1 MSDIVTAGILVI
13 GDEILS
19 GRTKDKNIGFI
30 AEYLTNIGI
39 DLKEV
44 RVVADEEAEIIAA
57 LDALRHRYT
66 YVFTTGGI
74 GPTHDDITADSVA
87 KAFGVGIDHH
97 PEVVARFRE
106 RFQNPG
112 ELNEARLR
120 MARIPDGAEL
130 IQSATILAPGFKIGN
145 VIVMAGVPSIM
156 QAMMDI
162 VAPKL
167 KSGVRML
174 SETVRAN
181 AREGD
186 IGGPLREIANAHP
199 DTIIGSYPFQD
210 EDKKPNTNLVVR
222 SRDPDKLSCRDD
234 CGQGDAGGIERG
246 PVADFRTDA
255 AAHCNSG
262 ERMMMAEHPELSAQ
276 ERAGKAFPVSWD
288 QFHRDC
294 RALTWRLNE
303 VGPFHAVIAI
313 TRGGLVPAAIVA
325 RELGVRIIDTVCIA
339 SYDHTK
345 QGDLKVLKG
354 ISADTAKLGGGTG
367 KGLLIVD
374 DLVDT
379 GKTGRL
385 VREMLPDAHFATVY
399 AKPMGRPLVDTFI
412 TEVSQDTWIFFPW
425 DTALSFQPPIRDG
438 AA

>member
-1 MSDIVTAGILVI
+1 MVARPGPARYAFTPGIWYGCRRQCPKIRLPDACFASKTRDISGLLAQGHDETGRGGVMNDIVTAGILVI

-44 RVVADEEAEIIAA
+44 RVVADDEPDIIAA

-106 RFQNPG
+106 RFQGPG

-162 VAPKL
+162 ITPKL

-174 SETVRAN
+174 SDSVRAN

-186 IGGPLREIANAHP
+186 IGGPLREIAKSHP
-199 DTIIGSYPFQD
+199 ATTIGSYTFTD
-210 EDKKPNTNLVVR
+210 EEQKPNTHLVVR
-222 SRDPDKLSCRDD
+222 SRDAEKL
-234 CGQGDAGGIERG
+234 
-246 PVADFRTDA
+246 A
-255 AAHCNSG
+255 AA
-262 ERMMMAEHPELSAQ
+262 M
-276 ERAGKAFPVSWD
+276 
-288 QFHRDC
+288 
-294 RALTWRLNE
+294 
-303 VGPFHAVIAI
+303 
-313 TRGGLVPAAIVA
+313 
-325 RELGVRIIDTVCIA
+325 
-339 SYDHTK
+339 
-345 QGDLKVLKG
+345 
-354 ISADTAKLGGGTG
+354 TA
-367 KGLLIVD
+367 
-374 DLVDT
+374 
-379 GKTGRL
+379 
-385 VREMLPDAHFATVY
+385 VREMLA
-399 AKPMGRPLVDTFI
+399 GLNI
-412 TEVSQDTWIFFPW
+412 T
-425 DTALSFQPPIRDG
+425 R
-438 AA
+438 